1 MQSFEKNISQA
12 TVSKL
17 QSARDK
23 KRVACDP
30 LAALMGIRSERSTC
44 ELRKRVLDL
53 MLELQETV

>member
-1 MQSFEKNISQA
+1 MQFVREKYLKA

-17 QSARDK
+17 QSAREK

>member
-1 MQSFEKNISQA
+1 MQSFEKNISKA

-30 LAALMGIRSERSTC
+30 LAALMGSRSERSTC

>member
-1 MQSFEKNISQA
+1 VQSFEKNISQA

>member
-44 ELRKRVLDL
+44 ELRKCVLDL